1 MRDGILTEEILEST
15 RDLDRRSVAEI
26 LEAIHGEDRR
36 AFEAVGEILPEIAR
50 AVDVLVLVLQGGG
63 RWFNVGAGTS
73 GRMGAL
79 DASEVPPTFGY
90 PHDRVQGVIA
100 GGPTALWRAVEGAE
114 DDAAAARQAL
124 EERDVLPGDAVVA
137 LSASGQTPYAV
148 AALEYAREIGARRL
162 AITCDPDSPLAGL
175 AEVALT
181 PLVGPEV
188 IAGST
193 RMKGGLAQ
201 KMVLHLLSTTVM
213 VRLGRVEGN
222 QMTNLLPASRKLRAR
237 GLRILMEL
245 GRAALAGVAGV
256 LLRRGASAS
265 AEGAHSEAKPSEAAV
280 DPGSAR
286 IRTRKWW
293 RAAGALPRREP
304 LLPEERVGEEPRDQ
318 VFVVGP

>member
-36 AFEAVGEILPEIAR
+36 AFEAVGEILSEIAR

-222 QMTNLLPASRKLRAR
+222 QMTNLVPASRKLRAR

-245 GRAALAGVAGV
+245 GGVDEPRAQDLRERSHGSVHDALEI
-256 LLRRGASAS
+256 LRQ
-265 AEGAHSEAKPSEAAV
+265 EE
-280 DPGSAR
+280 SAR
-286 IRTRKWW
+286 
-293 RAAGALPRREP
+293 G
-304 LLPEERVGEEPRDQ
+304 
-318 VFVVGP
+318 

>member
-245 GRAALAGVAGV
+245 GGVDEPRAQDLLERSHGSVHDALE
-256 LLRRGASAS
+256 LLRQ
-265 AEGAHSEAKPSEAAV
+265 
-280 DPGSAR
+280 
-286 IRTRKWW
+286 
-293 RAAGALPRREP
+293 
-304 LLPEERVGEEPRDQ
+304 EERG
-318 VFVVGP
+318 